1 MAKYSKDKE
10 ISMADAVLDELV
22 QSNRITDPQSAKGR
36 LMRAAAH
43 LFKTKGYERTTVR
56 ELGAAVGIQSGSL
69 FHHFKSK
76 EDILLGVME
85 ETIIINMARMHEALS
100 QANSSENSLLALI
113 QCELDSVHTDT
124 GEAMS
129 VLVYEWRS
137 LKQDKQKYI
146 LQLRDEY
153 ETLWLNTI
161 KQSIAEGK
169 IDQDPFILRRLLAG
183 AIGWTTTWY
192 RPDGDLSLEALAVQT
207 LKLVIK

>member
-1 MAKYSKDKE
+1 MT
-10 ISMADAVLDELV
+10 DAVLRELIDKGRV
-22 QSNRITDPQSAKGR
+22 TDPESAKGR
-36 LMRAAAH
+36 LLRAAAH

-76 EDILLGVME
+76 EAILLAVME
-85 ETIIINMARMHEALS
+85 ETIIINMARMHEALDH
-100 QANSSENSLLALI
+100 AADSESRLLALI
-113 QCELDSVHTDT
+113 RCELDSVHTDT

-137 LKQDKQKYI
+137 LKEDKQKYI

-153 ETLWLNTI
+153 ETLWLRTI
-161 KQSIAEGK
+161 QEGIQENK
-169 IDQDPFILRRLLAG
+169 IQHDAFILRRLLAG

-192 RPDGDLSLEALAVQT
+192 RPDGDLSLEELAKQT
-207 LKLVIK
+207 LKLAIKG

>member
-1 MAKYSKDKE
+1 MT
-10 ISMADAVLDELV
+10 DAVLQALINEGRV
-22 QSNRITDPQSAKGR
+22 TDPSSAKGR

-76 EDILLGVME
+76 EAILLGVME
-85 ETIIINMARMHEALS
+85 ETIVINMARMHEALS
-100 QANSSENSLLALI
+100 HAEDPEGRLLALI
-113 QCELDSVHTDT
+113 HCELDSVHSDT

-137 LKQDKQKYI
+137 LKEDKQKYI

-161 KQSIAEGK
+161 RECIHAGLVEH
-169 IDQDPFILRRLLAG
+169 DPFILRRLLTG

-192 RPDGDLSLEALAVQT
+192 RQDGDLSLDALAEQT
-207 LKLVIK
+207 LKLAIKGR

>member
-1 MAKYSKDKE
+1 MSDT
-10 ISMADAVLDELV
+10 VLDQLV
-22 QSNRITDPQSAKGR
+22 ASQQVTDPNSAKGR

-85 ETIIINMARMHEALS
+85 ETIIINMARMHEALGNAKTPKD
-100 QANSSENSLLALI
+100 QLLALI
-113 QCELDSVHTDT
+113 TCELESVHKET

-137 LKQDKQKYI
+137 LKEDKQKYI
-146 LQLRDEY
+146 LKLRDEY
-153 ETLWLNTI
+153 ESLWLNTI
-161 KQSIAEGK
+161 KACEQEGLIK
-169 IDQDPFILRRLLAG
+169 NKPFILRRLLAG
-183 AIGWTTTWY
+183 AIGWSTTWY
-192 RPDGDLSLEALAVQT
+192 RPDGNLSIQDLANETLALAT
-207 LKLVIK
+207 R

>member
-1 MAKYSKDKE
+1 MNLDALDTVDTRDPVLKDLIHKGQ
-10 ISMADAVLDELV
+10 V
-22 QSNRITDPQSAKGR
+22 TDPHSAKGK

-43 LFKTKGYERTTVR
+43 LFKSKGYERTTVR

-76 EDILLGVME
+76 EEILLAVME
-85 ETIIINMARMHEALS
+85 ETIIINMARMNAALS
-100 QANSSENSLLALI
+100 DSKDAGEKLHALI
-113 QCELDSVHTDT
+113 RCELDSVHTDT

-137 LKQDKQKYI
+137 LSPDKQKYV

-161 KQSIAEGK
+161 EECKQQGLIQHDA
-169 IDQDPFILRRLLAG
+169 FILRRLLTG

-192 RPDGDLSLEALAVQT
+192 RPDGNLSLEDLAKQT
-207 LKLVIK
+207 LLLAIK

>member
-1 MAKYSKDKE
+1 MT
-10 ISMADAVLDELV
+10 DAVLQALINEGRV
-22 QSNRITDPQSAKGR
+22 TDPSSAKGR

-76 EDILLGVME
+76 EAILLGVME
-85 ETIIINMARMHEALS
+85 ETIVINMARMHEALNHADS
-100 QANSSENSLLALI
+100 PKDKLLALI
-113 QCELDSVHTDT
+113 HCELDSVHSET

-137 LKQDKQKYI
+137 LKEDKQKYI

-161 KQSIAEGK
+161 RECISAGLVQH
-169 IDQDPFILRRLLAG
+169 DPFILRRLLTG
-183 AIGWTTTWY
+183 AIGWSTTWY
-192 RPDGDLSLEALAVQT
+192 RQDGNLSLDALAEQT
-207 LKLVIK
+207 LKLAIKS

>member
-1 MAKYSKDKE
+1 MTDR
-10 ISMADAVLDELV
+10 VLQQLID
-22 QSNRITDPQSAKGR
+22 SNRITDPQSAKGK

-76 EDILLGVME
+76 EAILLGVME
-85 ETIIINMARMHEALS
+85 ETIIINMARMLDALS
-100 QANSSENSLLALI
+100 KANDSSSKLLALI
-113 QCELDSVHTDT
+113 RCELNSVHTDT

-137 LKQDKQKYI
+137 LKPEKQAHI

-153 ETLWLNTI
+153 ETLWLTAIQEGVQSGEI
-161 KQSIAEGK
+161 K
-169 IDQDPFILRRLLAG
+169 QDPFILRRLLAG
-183 AIGWTTTWY
+183 AIGWSTTWY
-192 RPDGDLSLEALAVQT
+192 RPDGDLSLEELAKQT
-207 LKLVIK
+207 LMLAIK

>member
-1 MAKYSKDKE
+1 
-10 ISMADAVLDELV
+10 MADAVLDELV

-76 EDILLGVME
+76 EAILLSVME
-85 ETIIINMARMHEALS
+85 ETIIINMARMHEALGHADDS
-100 QANSSENSLLALI
+100 QNQLLALI
-113 QCELDSVHTDT
+113 QCELDSVHRDT

-137 LKQDKQKYI
+137 LKEDKQKYI

-161 KQSIAEGK
+161 KQGIKDGSITHDA
-169 IDQDPFILRRLLAG
+169 FILRRLLAG

-192 RPDGDLSLEALAVQT
+192 RPDGDLSLEALAKQT
-207 LKLVIK
+207 LLLAVK

>member
-1 MAKYSKDKE
+1 
-10 ISMADAVLDELV
+10 MADAVLDELV

-137 LKQDKQKYI
+137 LKQEKQKYI

-192 RPDGDLSLEALAVQT
+192 RPDGDLSLEALAAQT
-207 LKLVIK
+207 LKLAIK

>member
-1 MAKYSKDKE
+1 MPILKE
-10 ISMADAVLDELV
+10 HTVDAVLTELV
-22 QSNRITDPQSAKGR
+22 SSGKITDPQSAKGR

-76 EDILLGVME
+76 EAILLCVME
-85 ETIIINMARMHEALS
+85 ETIIINIARMHEALRH
-100 QANSSENSLLALI
+100 ANTAEEKLLALI
-113 QCELDSVHTDT
+113 TCELASIHTDT
-124 GEAMS
+124 GEAMG

-137 LKQDKQKYI
+137 LSQDKQKYI

-153 ETLWLNTI
+153 ESLWLTTI
-161 KQSIAEGK
+161 EQGKSEGL
-169 IDQDPFILRRLLAG
+169 IEHDGFILRRLLTG

-192 RPDGDLSLEALAVQT
+192 RPDGDITLDALAEQT
-207 LKLVIK
+207 LKLAIK

>member
-1 MAKYSKDKE
+1 MPILKE
-10 ISMADAVLDELV
+10 YNVDAVLNELV
-22 QSNRITDPQSAKGR
+22 ASGKITDPQSAKGR

-76 EDILLGVME
+76 EAILLCVME
-85 ETIIINMARMHEALS
+85 ETIIINIARMHEALKHADS
-100 QANSSENSLLALI
+100 ATDRLLALI
-113 QCELDSVHTDT
+113 TCELASIHTDT
-124 GEAMS
+124 GEAMG

-137 LKQDKQKYI
+137 LSQDKQKYI

-153 ETLWLNTI
+153 ESLWLSTI
-161 KQSIAEGK
+161 EQGRTEGHIK
-169 IDQDPFILRRLLAG
+169 HDSFILRRLLTG

-192 RPDGDLSLEALAVQT
+192 RPDGNLSLEELGKQT
-207 LKLVIK
+207 LMLAIQ